1 MQHIIHLS
9 NGVARLPEWQLGA
22 PADFIL
28 AEGEH
33 IAIVGRNGSGKSMF
47 VDMLTG
53 SHPLSQGSI
62 AYDFSPSASGLVSEN
77 IKYIRFRDTYG
88 SDNDRT
94 YYLQQRW
101 NQMEIDE
108 QTPTVADVLQKARAA
123 AKADGKE
130 ADLSAESL
138 FGLENFQ
145 DKYIIT
151 LSSGELRKLTI
162 ATALYA
168 HPRVL
173 IIDNPFIGLDSETR
187 TLFRDLLSELIRRIG
202 LQIILVLSKPSD
214 IPDFIT
220 HVVPISQLCVQEK
233 LTLEQYRQQQTDA
246 PAHVLSQEMADAILE
261 LPCEEADA
269 EEEVI
274 GMHQVSITY
283 GNRHILDR
291 LDWTVRKGECW
302 ALTGKNG
309 SGKSTL
315 LSLVCAD
322 NPQSYACDITL
333 FGRRRGCGES
343 IWDIKRR
350 IGYVSPEMHRAFKH
364 DMPVVKVVAS
374 GLHDTMGQYAR
385 IAEGDLEACRFWL
398 RAFGIEH
405 LEQRSFL
412 RLSSGEQRLVL
423 LARAFVK
430 DPSLLILDEP
440 LHGLDPENSRL
451 TKDIIETFCRRS
463 GKTLVMVTHYR
474 EDFPACIGQEKAL
487 VRTTSADN

>member
-9 NGVARLPEWQLGA
+9 NGVARLPQWQLRA
-22 PADFIL
+22 PADFTL

-33 IAIVGRNGSGKSMF
+33 IAIVGPNGSGKSMF

-53 SHPLSQGSI
+53 SHPLCQGSI
-62 AYDFSPSASGLVSEN
+62 GYDFSPSASRLVSEN

-88 SDNDRT
+88 SDSDRT

-108 QTPTVADVLQKARAA
+108 QTPTVADVLQKAQAA
-123 AKADGKE
+123 AKAGGNE
-130 ADLSAESL
+130 ADLTAESL
-138 FGLENFQ
+138 FGLEAFK

-187 TLFRDLLSELIRRIG
+187 DVFRDLLSELTRRAC
-202 LQIILVLSKPSD
+202 LQIILVLSKPAD

-220 HVVPISQLCVQEK
+220 HVVPVSHLCVQK
-233 LTLEQYRQQQTDA
+233 KITVEQFRQQQA
-246 PAHVLSQEMADAILE
+246 EPMAHVLSPEMAGAILQ
-261 LPCEEADA
+261 LPSDEADST
-269 EEEVI
+269 EEVI
-274 GMHQVSITY
+274 GMRQVSITY

-291 LDWTVRKGECW
+291 LDWTVRSGECW

-333 FGRRRGCGES
+333 FGRRRGGGES

-364 DMPVVKVVAS
+364 DMPVAKVVAS

-412 RLSSGEQRLVL
+412 RLSSGEQRLAL

-440 LHGLDPENSRL
+440 LHGLDPQNSRL
-451 TKDIIETFCRRS
+451 TKDIIETFCRRR

-474 EDFPACIGQEKAL
+474 EDFPSCISHEKTL